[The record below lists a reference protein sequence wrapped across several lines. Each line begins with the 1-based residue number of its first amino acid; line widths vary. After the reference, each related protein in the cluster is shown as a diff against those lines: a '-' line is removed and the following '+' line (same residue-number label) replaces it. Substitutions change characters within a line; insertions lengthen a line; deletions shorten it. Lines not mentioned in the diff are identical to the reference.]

1 MNLRIAHV
9 NLPCKRLIFL
19 LFILGI
25 TSQYCVSQNVS
36 RINLDE
42 IPQRKVRNYIVSRSI
57 DKMDDFSSIHASW
70 KKEIDKSDF
79 KTVEKTFVL
88 KYKLSEV
95 WEFYRHTSSFRM
107 WNGKSIGF
115 GLLIAKHSKVITY
128 AKSISCPEVDTGQV
142 YFLDIRFIKGLF
154 NIPVAFEIINID
166 PVRSLVE
173 FSYIDNNKS
182 TGKQTIQ
189 FFDDGD
195 GQTRIVHSSIFK
207 SESDLRDKLLYP
219 YFHKKFIKEFHKN
232 MRHLIDSSIL
242 PATAVK

>member
-1 MNLRIAHV
+1 
-9 NLPCKRLIFL
+9 
-19 LFILGI
+19 
-25 TSQYCVSQNVS
+25 
-36 RINLDE
+36 
-42 IPQRKVRNYIVSRSI
+42 
-57 DKMDDFSSIHASW
+57 MDDFSSIHASW

-79 KTVEKTFVL
+79 KTVEETFIL
-88 KYKLSEV
+88 KYGLSAV

-128 AKSISCPEVDTGQV
+128 AKSTSCPEVDTGQV
-142 YFLDIRFIKGLF
+142 YFLNIRFIKGLF

-166 PVRSLVE
+166 TVRRLVE

-189 FFDDGD
+189 FFDNGD

-207 SESDLRDKLLYP
+207 SESELRDKLLYP
-219 YFHKKFIKEFHKN
+219 YFHKKFIREFHRN
-232 MRHLIDSSIL
+232 MRKLINNQVDHIVAL
-242 PATAVK
+242 N